1 MFEGFEKHRI
11 VVGNAEIFA
20 LTAGAGPPLLLLHG
34 FPQNHVMWHKVAP
47 SLSSSFSLVI
57 ADLRGYGE
65 STGPRPDPDHH
76 GYSKR
81 TMGTDM
87 LGLMAALGYE
97 RFALAG
103 HDRGGRAGYRLALD
117 HPERIS
123 RLAALDI
130 VPTFD
135 VWRTMGADQAMRLY
149 HWLFLAQPAPTPERL
164 IAQDP
169 DMYLMHLLDQ
179 WTGRKGSL
187 DTAAVAEYARAFRLK
202 TVVEA
207 ACEDYRAGAT
217 IDRELDRADRE
228 AGRRI
233 QCPMLLV
240 WGTHSMS
247 LRASSP
253 LDVWRTWAANVKEVA
268 LDCGHFVP
276 EERPEE
282 CAAALLEFF
291 ADEEPADGDPIH
303 HRG

>member
-11 VVGNAEIFA
+11 AVGDADIFA

-34 FPQNHVMWHKVAP
+34 FPQNHAMWHKVAP
-47 SLSSSFSLVI
+47 SLSRRFSLVI

-65 STGPRPDPDHH
+65 STGPRPDPDHR

-81 TMGTDM
+81 AMAADM
-87 LGLMAALGYE
+87 VGLMAALGYE

-103 HDRGGRAGYRLALD
+103 HDRGGRVGYRLALD
-117 HPERIS
+117 HPERIT

-149 HWLFLAQPAPTPERL
+149 HWQFLAQPAPMPERL
-164 IAQDP
+164 IGQDP
-169 DMYLMHLLDQ
+169 NLYLMHLLDK
-179 WTGRKGSL
+179 WTGLKGSL
-187 DTAAVAEYARAFRLK
+187 DAEAVAEYARAFRRA

-233 QCPMLLV
+233 ECPTLIV
-240 WGTHSMS
+240 WGTSSMS
-247 LRASSP
+247 LRASAP
-253 LDVWRTWAANVKEVA
+253 LDVWRTWATDVREVA
-268 LDCGHFVP
+268 LECGHFVP
-276 EERPEE
+276 EEHPEA

-291 ADEEPADGDPIH
+291 ADHEPASGAPIQ